1 MGLKNQLSHYEKIQE
16 DLRRERT
23 KNTQQYAETL
33 KLMGEISSLKNE
45 LSTLSSGS

>member
-1 MGLKNQLSHYEKIQE
+1 MGLKNELSHYEKIEE

-33 KLMGEISSLKNE
+33 KLMGEISSLKDE
-45 LSTLSSGS
+45 LASLSSGS